1 MCASRV
7 RCLCAGGAARV
18 PRRRERGART
28 HQRLHVRLLGL
39 FRHSPLLRV
48 VRRACGWVGGL
59 ARRRRSR
66 AATPEARIVRRA
78 RTRCQTAR
86 SRPWRRRGTHRTP
99 RRRRLSGASSDAR
112 VPACSSPGRRPPTS
126 AGGADGSRPSR
137 AGRSPAEAERARVW
151 RGSDGCPSLQV
162 LCAASDKRPPFE
174 AKGSKQRRRIPLRR
188 HGGGGASGA
197 VGRQKRAARRA
208 SRSAAASVG
217 RRQVAAT

>member
-1 MCASRV
+1 M
-7 RCLCAGGAARV
+7 
-18 PRRRERGART
+18 PRRRERERGART

-48 VRRACGWVGGL
+48 VRRACGWVRGL

-137 AGRSPAEAERARVW
+137 ARRSPAEPESGPGLLAGGPTDAPACKCCARRPA
-151 RGSDGCPSLQV
+151 RGRPSKPL
-162 LCAASDKRPPFE
+162 FE

-217 RRQVAAT
+217 RRQVAET